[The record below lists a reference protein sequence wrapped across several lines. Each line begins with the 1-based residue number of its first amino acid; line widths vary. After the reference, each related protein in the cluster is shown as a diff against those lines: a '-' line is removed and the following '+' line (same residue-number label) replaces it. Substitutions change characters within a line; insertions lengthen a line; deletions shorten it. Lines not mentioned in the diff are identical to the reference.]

1 MALQRDDPVQ
11 LIAQEQVRL
20 LAELKKLPEA
30 AWRQTSHCEGW
41 TNARVIAH
49 LASGAEFYQHSV
61 SKGLRGDTLPPSIPG
76 GQRLT
81 VEQWRARSAAKQE
94 ELAEK
99 PPRELQAAFDEAGT
113 TLVDLLRRVA
123 PHNMTKPAWHP
134 RGPWTIAMFVSSRV
148 FELALHGWDVHVSL
162 DPQARIRELL
172 QPFLVHLQL
181 QLGKRSFETD
191 AELDGLYRF
200 ELLGSLAWTTRVF
213 NGKMDHG
220 PLEPAPDAT
229 IKTDASHFLLLT
241 TCREDL
247 SQLEQRGLLK
257 IEGDR
262 ERATKL
268 IGALCR
274 RV

>member
-30 AWRQTSHCEGW
+30 AWRQMSHCDGW
-41 TNARVIAH
+41 SNARVIAH
-49 LASGAEFYQHSV
+49 LTSGAEFYNKSV
-61 SKGLRGDTLPPSIPG
+61 SKGLRGDILPPSIPG

-99 PPRELQAAFDEAGT
+99 SPRELLTLFDQAGT
-113 TLVDLLRRVA
+113 ALVDVLRRVA

-134 RGPWTIAMFVSSRV
+134 RGTWTIAMFVSSRV
-148 FELALHGWDVHVSL
+148 CELALHGWDVHLSL
-162 DPQARIRELL
+162 DPHARSRELL

-181 QLGKRSFETD
+181 QLAKRSFEPD
-191 AELDGLYRF
+191 PELDGLYRF
-200 ELLGSLAWTTRVF
+200 ELMGGFAWTTRVF

-229 IKTDASHFLLLT
+229 IKTDANHFLLLT
-241 TCREDL
+241 SCREDL
-247 SQLEQRGLLK
+247 AQLEQRGLLK

-262 ERATKL
+262 ERAEQL
-268 IGALCR
+268 IGAIRR

>member
-1 MALQRDDPVQ
+1 MAMQRDDPVQ

-20 LAELKKLPEA
+20 LAELKKLPEP
-30 AWRQTSHCEGW
+30 AWRQMSHCEGW
-41 TNARVIAH
+41 TNARVVAH
-49 LASGAEFYQHSV
+49 LTSSADFYTKSV
-61 SKGLRGDTLPPSIPG
+61 TKGVRGDALPPSIPG

-81 VEQWRARSAAKQE
+81 VEQWRARSAARQE

-99 PPRELQAAFDEAGT
+99 PARELQALFDQAGT
-113 TLVDLLRRVA
+113 ALVDVLRRVA

-134 RGPWTIAMFVSSRV
+134 RGTWTIAMFVSSRV

-162 DPQARIRELL
+162 NPQARIRELL

-181 QLGKRSFETD
+181 QLGKRSFAAD
-191 AELDGLYRF
+191 PELDGLYRF
-200 ELLGSLAWTTRVF
+200 ELVGSLAWTTRVF

-229 IKTDASHFLLLT
+229 IRTDANHLLLLT
-241 TCREDL
+241 SGREAL
-247 SQLEQRGLLK
+247 PELEERGMLK

-262 ERATKL
+262 ERAEQL
-268 IGALCR
+268 IAALCR
-274 RV
+274 RA